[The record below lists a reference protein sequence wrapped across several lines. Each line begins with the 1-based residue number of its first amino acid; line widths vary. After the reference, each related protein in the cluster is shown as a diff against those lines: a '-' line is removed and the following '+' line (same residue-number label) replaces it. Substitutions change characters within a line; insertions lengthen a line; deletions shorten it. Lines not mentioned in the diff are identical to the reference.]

1 MRANLRRQPAA
12 PAHRKGSATEAR
24 EEQITDFL
32 VRVATIDRVTTTTP
46 TATRPRSADPW
57 RDTDVIDEHAARFGQ
72 ATTGVVA
79 LLGAVLGWP
88 LGWALMS
95 AQLFIGVTL
104 GRRWC
109 IPCVA
114 YFTLVQPRFGE
125 GPLEDSRPPRLA
137 NMMGTVFLGS
147 AALLWWLGLPAAGT
161 AIAGLVAFLAL
172 VSASTGFCAG
182 CEIYRL
188 TAKLRGISP
197 TRHDRL
203 DPADFPGLDRA
214 PRSFVE
220 FTHPLC
226 SECQDW
232 EQRLVATGDPLV
244 QVDVRDQPDLAHKYG
259 IAIVPTVVA
268 VAPDGE
274 VLKRLAP

>member
-1 MRANLRRQPAA
+1 V
-12 PAHRKGSATEAR
+12 G
-24 EEQITDFL
+24 
-32 VRVATIDRVTTTTP
+32 TP
-46 TATRPRSADPW
+46 TPAATRPRSADPW
-57 RDTDVIDEHAARFGQ
+57 GDTDVIDERGARFAQ

-79 LLGAVLGWP
+79 LLGALLGWP
-88 LGWALMS
+88 LAWGLMS
-95 AQLFIGVTL
+95 AQLFIGLVL

-114 YFTLVQPRFGE
+114 YFTLLQPRFGE

-137 NMMGTVFLGS
+137 NIMGSVCLGS
-147 AALLWWLGLPAAGT
+147 AALLWWLGWPVAGT
-161 AIAGLVAFLAL
+161 AIASLVALLAL

-182 CEIYRL
+182 CEIYTL
-188 TAKLRGISP
+188 AAKLRGISP
-197 TRHDRL
+197 TRHDRV
-203 DPADFPGLDRA
+203 DPSDLPALKGV

-226 SECQDW
+226 AECQDW
-232 EQRLVATGDPLV
+232 EQRLIATGDPLLK
-244 QVDVRDQPDLAHKYG
+244 VDVRDKPDLAKKYG

-274 VLKRLAP
+274 VLERLAP

>member
-1 MRANLRRQPAA
+1 M
-12 PAHRKGSATEAR
+12 
-24 EEQITDFL
+24 I
-32 VRVATIDRVTTTTP
+32 TTTI
-46 TATRPRSADPW
+46 ATRPRSADPW
-57 RDTDVIDEHAARFGQ
+57 HDTDVIDERAARFGQ

-88 LGWALMS
+88 LAWGLMS
-95 AQLFIGVTL
+95 AQLLIGLTL

-109 IPCVA
+109 VPCVA

-147 AALLWWLGLPAAGT
+147 AALLWWLGSPAAGT
-161 AIAGLVAFLAL
+161 AIATLVAFLAM

-182 CEIYRL
+182 CEIYKL

-197 TRHDRL
+197 THHDRI
-203 DPADFPGLDRA
+203 DPSDLPGLHAA

-226 SECQDW
+226 SECRDW
-232 EQRLVATGDPLV
+232 EQRLVATGDPLLK
-244 QVDVRDQPDLAHKYG
+244 VDVREQPGLARKYG

-268 VAPDGE
+268 VASDGE
-274 VLKRLAP
+274 VLERLAP